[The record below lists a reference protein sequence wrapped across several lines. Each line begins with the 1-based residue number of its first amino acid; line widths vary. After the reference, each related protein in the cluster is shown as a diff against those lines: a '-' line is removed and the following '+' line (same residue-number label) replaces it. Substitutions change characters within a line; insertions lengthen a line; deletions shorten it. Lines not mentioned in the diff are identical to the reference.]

1 MAAEDS
7 APALARLVRAHGLP
21 AAAGPA
27 LAELLSL
34 LAGERHVPTS
44 VRSPERAL
52 EVHIAD
58 ALAALG
64 LAEVRR
70 ARTIADVGAG
80 AGILGL
86 VLASALPATA
96 VRMVES
102 QQRKCAFIEAAIA
115 RMGLANARVLNTRA
129 ELWGEGLEANELVT
143 ARALGPQPVVLEYA
157 APLLALG
164 GHLVDWRGRR
174 DPDEEAAA
182 ALAASE
188 LGLGPARVVA
198 VQPFPAAEHRHLH
211 VFQKLAPTPDRF
223 PRRPGL
229 ARKRP
234 LGRRGG

>member
-1 MAAEDS
+1 
-7 APALARLVRAHGLP
+7 
-21 AAAGPA
+21 
-27 LAELLSL
+27 
-34 LAGERHVPTS
+34 
-44 VRSPERAL
+44 
-52 EVHIAD
+52 
-58 ALAALG
+58 
-64 LAEVRR
+64 
-70 ARTIADVGAG
+70 
-80 AGILGL
+80 
-86 VLASALPATA
+86 
-96 VRMVES
+96 MVES

-211 VFQKLAPTPDRF
+211 VFQKLAPTPERF